1 MKIANASSKLIAR
14 LLKEFLAESTP
25 DPNDLRRVAA
35 GANALPLFIDM
46 GGIYAINAGGEIIS
60 FSWDNLELP
69 REESDPR
76 ILNIVLFQGSK
87 KYPELRDLIPKRP
100 ADAPICPHCQ
110 GTGIDS
116 FSATH
121 NIEGVVC
128 FCGGLGWI
136 PKESAE
142 PGMPNDDSEGS
153 ADNRHYDRLL

>member
-69 REESDPR
+69 REESDLR

-87 KYPELRDLIPKRP
+87 KYPELRSLIPKRP
-100 ADAPICPHCQ
+100 ADALICPHCQ
-110 GTGIDS
+110 GTGIES
-116 FSATH
+116 FSAAH
-121 NIEGVVC
+121 NIAGVVC
-128 FCGGLGWI
+128 FCGGLGWL

-142 PGMPNDDSEGS
+142 RGVSNGGSEG
-153 ADNRHYDRLL
+153 AEDNGTL